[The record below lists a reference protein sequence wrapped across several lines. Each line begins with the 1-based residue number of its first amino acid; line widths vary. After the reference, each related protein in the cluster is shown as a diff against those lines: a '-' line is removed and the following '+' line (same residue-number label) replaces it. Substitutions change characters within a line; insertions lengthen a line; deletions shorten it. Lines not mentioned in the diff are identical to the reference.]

1 MEDIEVFYMDP
12 AFIDPQVYDL
22 WLQGF
27 SENEA
32 TQRRECEDALKKLGV
47 SYAIISSDTHDQY
60 RLFFLVE
67 RFLQS
72 PPMLARQMLLH
83 VSPDMQDM
91 LIEKYYQFDKEVV
104 RELLG
109 KKLTGRLRKDLD
121 DISEKT
127 NVPLKSCRRQFDNVK
142 NVLRAIEE
150 TEGGGLA
157 DTIKKLFLLSDNL
170 SRQYACICFMAINKI
185 ETGKKRLLHLTFDDL
200 AFCAEK
206 MLDHWTVGSDEG
218 STAADVG
225 DTGAEFD
232 RVFLQELRDLKVFV
246 NDREI
251 VEEHRSLVCSVISK
265 RFTKKLAKSVEVNF
279 KTLCRHLLNIAAG
292 LIHSKEVKDVL
303 SDFAEKFIEP
313 CKQLEWDAKE
323 TEIFLDSLVESCS
336 KLDSLHKSN
345 LERLIPVYA
354 RFVTVSQKCIGRMYH
369 E

>member
-1 MEDIEVFYMDP
+1 MFYMDP

-22 WLQGF
+22 WLRGF
-27 SENEA
+27 SESEA
-32 TQRRECEDALKKLGV
+32 TQRRECDDAVKKLCV
-47 SYAIISSDTHDQY
+47 SYAIISSDTQDQF
-60 RLFFLVE
+60 RLFFLLE

-83 VSPDMQDM
+83 IPPHVQDM

-127 NVPLKSCRRQFDNVK
+127 NVPLKSCRRQFDNMK
-142 NVLRAIEE
+142 NVLRSIEE
-150 TEGGGLA
+150 TEVVGLA
-157 DTIKKLFLLSDNL
+157 DTIKKLFLLSDTL
-170 SRQYACICFMAINKI
+170 ARQYACICFMAINKI
-185 ETGKKRLLHLTFDDL
+185 ETGKKRLSHLTFDDL
-200 AFCAEK
+200 IFCAGQ
-206 MLDHWTVGSDEG
+206 MLDHWTIASVEE
-218 STAADVG
+218 STVTDVG

-246 NDREI
+246 NDRDI
-251 VEEHRSLVCSVISK
+251 VEEHKSLVCSVISK
-265 RFTKKLAKSVEVNF
+265 RFTKKLAKSVEANF
-279 KTLCRHLLNIAAG
+279 KNLCRCLLNIGAG

-323 TEIFLDSLVESCS
+323 TEIFLESLVNTCTD
-336 KLDSLHKSN
+336 LDSLRKSN
-345 LERLIPVYA
+345 LERLILVYS
-354 RFVTVSQKCIGRMYH
+354 RFLTVSQKCIVQMYH
-369 E
+369 D

>member
-1 MEDIEVFYMDP
+1 MEDIDVFYMDP
-12 AFIDPQVYDL
+12 SFIDLQVYDL

-32 TQRRECEDALKKLGV
+32 TQRRESDDVFKNHSA
-47 SYAIISSDTHDQY
+47 SHAIIASDTHDQFRMFY
-60 RLFFLVE
+60 IVE

-72 PPMLARQMLLH
+72 PPMLDRQMLLQIT
-83 VSPDMQDM
+83 PDVQDI

-121 DISEKT
+121 DVSEKT
-127 NVPLKSCRRQFDNVK
+127 NIPLKSCRRQFDNVK
-142 NVLRAIEE
+142 NVLRAVEE
-150 TEGGGLA
+150 IEGGGLA
-157 DTIKKLFLLSDNL
+157 DTIKKLFLLSDTL
-170 SRQYACICFMAINKI
+170 ARQYACICFMAINKI
-185 ETGKKRLLHLTFDDL
+185 ETGKKRLLYLTFDDL
-200 AFCAEK
+200 TFCAEQ
-206 MLDHWTVGSDEG
+206 MLDHWTVGSVEG

-251 VEEHRSLVCSVISK
+251 VEEHKSLVCSDITK
-265 RFTKKLAKSVEVNF
+265 KFTKKLAKSVEGNF
-279 KTLCRHLLNIAAG
+279 KNLSRSLLNIAAS

-303 SDFAEKFIEP
+303 SDFVEKFIEP
-313 CKQLEWDAKE
+313 CKQLEWDSNE
-323 TEIFLDSLVESCS
+323 TEIFLGSLVDTCS
-336 KLDSLHKSN
+336 KLDSLYKSN
-345 LERLIPVYA
+345 LDRLIPVYS
-354 RFVTVSQKCIGRMYH
+354 RFMTVSQQCIVRMYH